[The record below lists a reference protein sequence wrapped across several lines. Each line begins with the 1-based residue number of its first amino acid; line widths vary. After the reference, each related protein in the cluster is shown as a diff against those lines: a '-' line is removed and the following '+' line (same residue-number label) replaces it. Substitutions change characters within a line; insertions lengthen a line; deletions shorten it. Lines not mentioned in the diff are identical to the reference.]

1 MKNLLWI
8 VLSIILL
15 TACKTPPR
23 RPVPP
28 PPVTTQA
35 AMLIGAGGGIAAL
48 VKAQEIEEGDAAGCF
63 AWGAVAEV
71 ADVAAA
77 ILASGGD
84 TYPAIE
90 VDLSECVALQ
100 GGGGVVALPVI
111 EAAVA
116 VALQQVDLLLATSG
130 ASCEVSAA
138 VEWVSGVVGA
148 LTLHDAAEGV
158 VEIPS
163 VEICGED

>member
-15 TACKTPPR
+15 TACKPPAH
-23 RPVPP
+23 PVPP
-28 PPVTTQA
+28 PPLMVQA
-35 AMLIGAGGGIAAL
+35 AMLISAGGGVAAL
-48 VKAQEIEEGDAAGCF
+48 VKAQEIEEQDAAGCF
-63 AWGAVAEV
+63 AWGTVAEV

-100 GGGGVVALPVI
+100 GGGGVVALPII

-158 VEIPS
+158 VEIPE
-163 VEICGED
+163 VGICGED

>member
-1 MKNLLWI
+1 MKSLLWI
-8 VLSIILL
+8 VLPIILL
-15 TACKTPPR
+15 TACKPPAH
-23 RPVPP
+23 PVPP
-28 PPVTTQA
+28 PPLMVQA
-35 AMLIGAGGGIAAL
+35 AMLISAGGGVAAL

-63 AWGAVAEV
+63 AWGTVAEV

-100 GGGGVVALPVI
+100 GGGGVVALPII

>member
-1 MKNLLWI
+1 MKSLLWI
-8 VLSIILL
+8 VLPIILL
-15 TACKTPPR
+15 TACKPPAH
-23 RPVPP
+23 PVPP
-28 PPVTTQA
+28 PPLMVQA
-35 AMLIGAGGGIAAL
+35 AMLISAGGGVAAL
-48 VKAQEIEEGDAAGCF
+48 VKAQEIEEQDAAGCF
-63 AWGAVAEV
+63 AWGTVAEV

-84 TYPAIE
+84 IYPAIS

>member
-1 MKNLLWI
+1 MKSLLWI
-8 VLSIILL
+8 VLPIILL
-15 TACKTPPR
+15 TACKPPAH
-23 RPVPP
+23 PVPP
-28 PPVTTQA
+28 PPLMVQA
-35 AMLIGAGGGIAAL
+35 AMLISAGGGVAAL
-48 VKAQEIEEGDAAGCF
+48 VKAQEIEEGDASGCF
-63 AWGAVAEV
+63 AWGTVAEV

-100 GGGGVVALPVI
+100 GGGGVVALPII

-138 VEWVSGVVGA
+138 VKWVGGVVGA
-148 LTLHDAAEGV
+148 LALHDAAEGV

>member
-1 MKNLLWI
+1 MRSLLWI
-8 VLSIILL
+8 VLPIILL
-15 TACKTPPR
+15 TACKPPAH
-23 RPVPP
+23 PVPP
-28 PPVTTQA
+28 PPLMVQA
-35 AMLIGAGGGIAAL
+35 AMLISAGGGVAAL
-48 VKAQEIEEGDAAGCF
+48 VKAQEIEEQDAAGCF
-63 AWGAVAEV
+63 AWGTVAEV

-84 TYPAIE
+84 VYPAIE

-100 GGGGVVALPVI
+100 GGGGVVALPII

>member
-1 MKNLLWI
+1 MKSLLWI
-8 VLSIILL
+8 VLPIILL
-15 TACKTPPR
+15 TACKPPAH
-23 RPVPP
+23 PVPP
-28 PPVTTQA
+28 PPLMVQA
-35 AMLIGAGGGIAAL
+35 AMLISAGGGVAAL
-48 VKAQEIEEGDAAGCF
+48 VKAQEIEEQDAAGCF
-63 AWGAVAEV
+63 AWGTVAEV

-84 TYPAIE
+84 VYPAIE

-100 GGGGVVALPVI
+100 GGGGVVALPII

>member
-1 MKNLLWI
+1 MKSLLWI
-8 VLSIILL
+8 VLPIILL
-15 TACKTPPR
+15 TACKPPAH
-23 RPVPP
+23 PVPP
-28 PPVTTQA
+28 PPLMVQA
-35 AMLIGAGGGIAAL
+35 AMLISAGGGVAAL

-63 AWGAVAEV
+63 AWGTVAEV

-84 TYPAIE
+84 TYPAIS

-100 GGGGVVALPVI
+100 GGVDIVELPLI

-138 VEWVSGVVGA
+138 VEWVGGVVGA

-158 VEIPS
+158 VEIPE
-163 VEICGED
+163 VGICGED

>member
-1 MKNLLWI
+1 MKSLLWI
-8 VLSIILL
+8 VLPIILL
-15 TACKTPPR
+15 TACKPPAH
-23 RPVPP
+23 PVPP
-28 PPVTTQA
+28 PPLMVQA
-35 AMLIGAGGGIAAL
+35 AMLISAGGGVAAL

-63 AWGAVAEV
+63 AWGTVAEV

-84 TYPAIE
+84 TYPAIS

-100 GGGGVVALPVI
+100 GGVDIVELPLI

-138 VEWVSGVVGA
+138 VEWVGGVVGA

>member
-1 MKNLLWI
+1 
-8 VLSIILL
+8 
-15 TACKTPPR
+15 
-23 RPVPP
+23 
-28 PPVTTQA
+28 
-35 AMLIGAGGGIAAL
+35 
-48 VKAQEIEEGDAAGCF
+48 
-63 AWGAVAEV
+63 
-71 ADVAAA
+71 
-77 ILASGGD
+77 
-84 TYPAIE
+84 
-90 VDLSECVALQ
+90 VALQ
-100 GGGGVVALPVI
+100 GGGGVVALPII

-138 VEWVSGVVGA
+138 VEWVGGVVGA